1 VHERPNDD
9 WSTVKTSA
17 KFIFKLKLV
26 TDNLPY
32 HLWQYAQQFLASHI
46 LYAHFALAFMLW
58 RSEDAEVIN
67 QG

>member
-1 VHERPNDD
+1 MNALMITGALLKRRQ
-9 WSTVKTSA
+9 SLFS
-17 KFIFKLKLV
+17 KLKLV